1 MLSKYSIIEGT
12 VKSEKLEIFDSSIIA
27 SNWEFYDLDSLP
39 LKIDQDI
46 GKILIFSF
54 IGCVGCTWIKKDVG
68 LWLDTTN
75 YKIPVYVI
83 NVYDPLFK
91 VREQASKENWNFKYL
106 TADIKYLKAN
116 FDISGFPTVMLI
128 DKNGRVLYR
137 KTGYNGKDM
146 DVINQTLINNPFF

>member
-39 LKIDQDI
+39 VKIDQDI

-68 LWLDTTN
+68 LWLDNTN

-83 NVYDPLFK
+83 NVYDPIFK
-91 VREQASKENWNFKYL
+91 LREQASKENWNFKYL